1 MKITTRKI
9 LLPLVL
15 VATSLASGAGMPG
28 VDVTVST
35 GGKLVYQGKTNS
47 SGVFGTGDIAPG
59 AYVVQ
64 LTSKDSGRLKGKHF
78 AVVVSAGKKKVTADV
93 PGENFGG
100 GGVAMKVAAGP
111 GVRISGQVVDGASAM
126 ANNKN
131 VKIVNGK
138 KFYYVKEVGSNIYK
152 WVEEGTPEAG
162 NVIRSDNDGL
172 RRMQDNGADT
182 HQEGFPSTG
191 R

>member
-1 MKITTRKI
+1 MKKFRNT
-9 LLPLVL
+9 LLFLL
-15 VATSLASGAGMPG
+15 SLLACAAYGAGMPG
-28 VDVTVST
+28 VDVTVSK
-35 GGKLVYQGKTNS
+35 GGKLVYKGKTNS
-47 SGVFGTGDIAPG
+47 SGVFGTGEIAPG

-64 LTSKDSGRLKGKHF
+64 LTSKNSGELKGKQF

-93 PGENFGG
+93 AGEKFGG
-100 GGVAMKVAAGP
+100 GGVAMKVDAGP
-111 GVRISGQVVDGASAM
+111 GARITGQVVNGASAM
-126 ANNKN
+126 ANNPN

-138 KFYYVKEVGSNIYK
+138 KFYYVKEAGSNMGK

-162 NVIRSDNDGL
+162 NVIKSDNDGL

-182 HQEGFPSTG
+182 HQEGFPAGG